1 MLSSCLRL
9 AGRGFEKISERMTC
23 VIHSF
28 RDTVDWCVTRPCEIS
43 RALRGYL
50 RWFWQ
55 QRRGQYNCTCV
66 DNGTKNAEVFHGD
79 HNAPGPLLPASG
91 ASLGREE
98 L

>member
-28 RDTVDWCVTRPCEIS
+28 RDTVDWCVKSCEIS

-50 RWFWQ
+50 KWLWQ

-66 DNGTKNAEVFHGD
+66 DKVTMDADVFHRD
-79 HNAPGPLLPASG
+79 HIAPWPLFPASG